1 MPLARRPERADPPLP
16 TDSVSDIA
24 FLLIIFFI
32 LTTTLTKLRGF
43 TAELPAASPT
53 SQAAPTDPKT
63 PAVQMAEGKILF
75 NEQEVSLPVLRD
87 RLRDLRLDAKRGEAK
102 VVTLEAAGRVPYQ
115 DYFAAMAAIS
125 AAGGVVA
132 IVQED

>member
-43 TAELPAASPT
+43 TAEFPAASAT
-53 SQAAPTDPKT
+53 QQAAPADPKT
-63 PAVQMAEGKILF
+63 PTVQMAEGKIIF
-75 NEQEVSLPVLRD
+75 NEQEVSLPVLRE
-87 RLRDLRLDAKRGEAK
+87 RLLDLRLDTKQGEAK